1 MGAPLSAIFGCLGP
15 ALAPEER
22 DFFAEAEP
30 WGFILF
36 ARNVD
41 TPEQLKRLTGDLR
54 DSVGRDAPVLVD
66 QEGGRVARLRG
77 PHWREWPRVPD
88 FCRRFT
94 DEADLM
100 EALRLRYRIIAAELS
115 GVGVDVNC
123 APLLDV
129 ARPDADPI
137 IADRALGG
145 DHARVAARGRAVA
158 EGLLEGGVLPVIKH
172 IPGQGRATADS
183 HAALPVVDA
192 ALEELEAED
201 FAAFAALAD
210 LPMAMTAHVVYSAI
224 DPDRCGTQS
233 AAVVAAIRE
242 TIGFRGL
249 LMTDDL
255 NMNALAGDHRARTR
269 AALDAGCDAILHC
282 NGEPAE
288 MAAVAAEAPRLS
300 GASLARA
307 EDALAWRRPP
317 DGTDIAEA
325 EARLDA
331 LMREAADA

>member
-15 ALAPEER
+15 ALAPAER
-22 DFFAEAEP
+22 DFFAEADP

-36 ARNVD
+36 ARNVE
-41 TPEQLKRLTGDLR
+41 TPEQLRRLTGDLR
-54 DSVGRDAPVLVD
+54 DSVGREAPVLVD

-88 FCRRFT
+88 FCARFA
-94 DEADLM
+94 EERDLG
-100 EALRLRYRIIAAELS
+100 EALRLRYRIIAAELRA
-115 GVGVDVNC
+115 VGIDVNC

-172 IPGQGRATADS
+172 IPGQGRATTDS
-183 HAALPVVDA
+183 HDALPVVDA
-192 ALEELEAED
+192 SLEELEAED

-224 DPDRCGTQS
+224 DARRCGTQS
-233 AAVVAAIRE
+233 PAVIAAVRG

-255 NMNALAGDHRARTR
+255 NMNALSGDHRARTR
-269 AALDAGCDAILHC
+269 AALDAGCDMILHC

-300 GASLARA
+300 GVSLARA
-307 EDALAWRRPP
+307 EDALAWRRSP
-317 DGTDIAEA
+317 DGRDIAEA
-325 EARLDA
+325 AERLDA
-331 LMREAADA
+331 LMGEAADA